1 MSPKQGFPGYH
12 RRDVVRRVGRADP
25 GEGAGKV
32 DVMAMLVLI
41 LDTRDSRDSRATIDA
56 ATAERLAE
64 LGVTRVTVARDTV
77 TEAVVLEGWAFDAQ
91 SSAAEAARLVAG
103 PDPARSLKPVLQTL
117 LHQLDEAAPITTA
130 AR

>member
-41 LDTRDSRDSRATIDA
+41 LDTRDSRATIDA

-103 PDPARSLKPVLQTL
+103 LDPARSLKPVLQTL

>member
-1 MSPKQGFPGYH
+1 
-12 RRDVVRRVGRADP
+12 
-25 GEGAGKV
+25 
-32 DVMAMLVLI
+32 MAMLVLI
-41 LDTRDSRDSRATIDA
+41 LDTRDSRATIDA

-117 LHQLDEAAPITTA
+117 LHQL
-130 AR
+130 ARPHRSQRRPDDGARDPVPGSRSYDHLHP